1 MSRTM
6 TVLALARS
14 TGGYYHGELLSGLIR
29 EVTAAGGQVVVANT
43 VDPGTQNV
51 DTFGASQ
58 FSLPVAWDEVDG
70 VVAVALATTGPYLDR
85 LRALGKP
92 VVLASHHVDG
102 FDAPVAMPDNHGGVR
117 AGVEHLIA
125 HGHTRIGFVGTM
137 SQYDYRE
144 RYAAYR
150 EVMADHGLSAGED
163 LFFPATNYAES
174 GGADAGRAVV
184 AATERPTALMVASDQ
199 NALGVIQELTA
210 AGLSVPN
217 DIAVMGFDNVEQGI
231 STTPTLSSVCQ
242 RFDEV
247 GALAGRLVMAC
258 IRGDEVRPGK
268 YTAEAVVVFP
278 RGSCG
283 CRNDPFGDPGKPSER
298 STGIAVAP
306 EELGR
311 MLHTLFDGRDSGA
324 LDADAVGVIT
334 SEVERLLLEPE
345 EVTPDRL
352 RCLVRTLQQMTS
364 REETLQG
371 LATALTEYVQRL
383 VCTGSVSGAP
393 TAIRLAA
400 MLWQMQTSRAVQ
412 QSHRLES
419 SVLEQ
424 SDVAAAL
431 LRADASAARGLLW
444 MADTHVRAG
453 MLALWEGPPSEGRLR
468 IAGVYDSTGLL
479 DCTLGEEADIRHFPP
494 RDMLGLARTSEG
506 EVCLVLPV
514 RTGERDWGVLA
525 MLGVIN
531 TTSTREVYHN
541 WTSLLCAAFEG
552 EELEEAVRASEERL
566 AYAARAS
573 NDGQWELD
581 LSTRTLYLSARCSDL
596 LNLPPDAEPDVE
608 TWIAA
613 VHPEDVEA
621 VRATM
626 EEAAAR
632 CDVPVQ
638 VEYRVLTADGSFRW
652 VLSRSLGVG
661 TADGSVVRLIGSL
674 SDIHPRKELE
684 EQLRQAALYDTVTG
698 LPNRRLFLDR
708 LTWAVEQSQRG
719 SGARFAVVFL
729 DLDSF
734 KLINDSLGHLMGDE
748 LLRTVGARLRSD
760 LRSVDTAARFG
771 GDEFAV
777 LLFDLKHEAVLSIVE
792 RIQERVAAPVVLAGH
807 EVSVTASVGIA
818 TSETGYTEAEDVL
831 RDADIAMYQAKDA
844 ERGTASVFDPAMH
857 IRATGRLQAQSEL
870 RTALIEEQFV
880 VHYQPVVSLDG
891 SALAQ
896 FEALVRWEHPERGI
910 LLPGD
915 FLPVMAETGT
925 IVTLGQWIIDSVC
938 AQVAAWRTDY
948 DGPVAVSVNLS
959 HREFWSEQ
967 LLLTVTQSL
976 SRHHVPSRCLI
987 LEITESVIMADPEAA
1002 RQVMADLY
1010 ASGVRLYINDFGTGQ
1025 SSLHALR
1032 AFPVD
1037 ALKIDQSFVQ
1047 ELDVDVQ
1054 TTELVRIIV
1063 TMGRI
1068 LGIDVVAEG
1077 VETAAQA
1084 DQLRTM
1090 GCGAA
1095 QGWLYAKAMP
1105 GTEAGAMLGERLAE
1119 RIEAPTR
1126 EV

>member
-1 MSRTM
+1 
-6 TVLALARS
+6 
-14 TGGYYHGELLSGLIR
+14 
-29 EVTAAGGQVVVANT
+29 
-43 VDPGTQNV
+43 
-51 DTFGASQ
+51 
-58 FSLPVAWDEVDG
+58 
-70 VVAVALATTGPYLDR
+70 
-85 LRALGKP
+85 
-92 VVLASHHVDG
+92 
-102 FDAPVAMPDNHGGVR
+102 MPDNHGGVR

-125 HGHTRIGFVGTM
+125 HGHTRIGFVGSR

-163 LFFPATNYAES
+163 LYFPATNYAES

-184 AATERPTALMVASDQ
+184 AAAERPTALMVATDQ

-210 AGLSVPN
+210 AGLSVPD

-231 STTPTLSSVCQ
+231 FSTPTLSSVCQ
-242 RFDEV
+242 RFDAV

-258 IRGDEVRPGK
+258 IRGDEVRPGN

-283 CRNDPFGDPGKPSER
+283 CRNDPFGDQGKPSER

-352 RCLVRTLQQMTS
+352 RRLVRTLRQLAP
-364 REETLQG
+364 REQTLQG
-371 LATALTEYVQRL
+371 LATALTEYVERL
-383 VCTGSVSGAP
+383 VRAGSFSDASA
-393 TAIRLAA
+393 AIRLAA
-400 MLWQMQTSRAVQ
+400 MLWQMQTYGAVQ

-419 SVLEQ
+419 SVLED

-453 MLALWEGPPSEGRLR
+453 VLALWQGPPSEGRLR

-479 DCTLGEEADIRHFPP
+479 DDTLGEEADIRHFPP

-506 EVCLVLPV
+506 EVCMVLPV

-525 MLGVIN
+525 VLGVIN
-531 TTSTREVYHN
+531 TTSTREAYHS

-581 LSTRTLYLSARCSDL
+581 LSTRSLYLSARCSDL
-596 LNLPPDAEPDVE
+596 LNLPPDVEPDVE
-608 TWIAA
+608 TWTAA
-613 VHPEDVEA
+613 VHPEDREA

-626 EEAAAR
+626 AEAAAR
-632 CDVPVQ
+632 GDVPVQ

-708 LTWAVEQSQRG
+708 LTWAVEQSQRR

-729 DLDSF
+729 DLDGF

-748 LLRTVGARLRSD
+748 LLRTVGARLGSD

-792 RIQERVAAPVVLAGH
+792 RIQERIAAPVVLDGH
-807 EVSVTASVGIA
+807 EVSVTASVGVA

-857 IRATGRLQAQSEL
+857 TRATERLQVQSEL

-891 SALAQ
+891 SALTQ

-925 IVTLGQWIIDSVC
+925 IVTLGQWIVDSVC

-959 HREFWSEQ
+959 HREFWSVVRAAAAHGDPVPVAAPRAAAVPHPGDHRVGDHGRPRGCPAGHGRPVRERCAPVHQ
-967 LLLTVTQSL
+967 RL
-976 SRHHVPSRCLI
+976 RHRPVL
-987 LEITESVIMADPEAA
+987 AA
-1002 RQVMADLY
+1002 RPACVPGRRPQDRPVLRPADRRGRPDDRAGADHRDHGVHLRHRRRRGGRGDRR
-1010 ASGVRLYINDFGTGQ
+1010 SGRPAAHHGMRHRPGL
-1025 SSLHALR
+1025 ALR
-1032 AFPVD
+1032 QGPARDRGRGDARRAPGGADRGSHAGGLSPRAHPCRRSRSTERTYGVTHLEQSGRRSITPRDPDRPDDSPWATRLPHVTTDARPRSHCPVAVLRDHDDVPEGASNRSCD
-1037 ALKIDQSFVQ
+1037 ARV
-1047 ELDVDVQ
+1047 
-1054 TTELVRIIV
+1054 ELV
-1063 TMGRI
+1063 GH
-1068 LGIDVVAEG
+1068 DAAHVVG
-1077 VETAAQA
+1077 L
-1084 DQLRTM
+1084 DQ
-1090 GCGAA
+1090 
-1095 QGWLYAKAMP
+1095 
-1105 GTEAGAMLGERLAE
+1105 
-1119 RIEAPTR
+1119 
-1126 EV
+1126 

>member
-51 DTFGASQ
+51 DTFGVSQ

-70 VVAVALATTGPYLDR
+70 VVAVGLATTGPYLDR

-125 HGHTRIGFVGTM
+125 HGHTRIGFVGTI

-163 LFFPATNYAES
+163 LYFPATNYAES

-184 AATERPTALMVASDQ
+184 AAAERPTALMVATDQ

-210 AGLSVPN
+210 AGLSVPD

-231 STTPTLSSVCQ
+231 FSTPTLSSVCQ
-242 RFDEV
+242 RFDAV

-258 IRGDEVRPGK
+258 IRGDEVRPGN

-283 CRNDPFGDPGKPSER
+283 CRNDPFGDQGKPSER

-352 RCLVRTLQQMTS
+352 RRLVRTLRQLAP
-364 REETLQG
+364 REQTLQG
-371 LATALTEYVQRL
+371 LATALTEYVERL
-383 VCTGSVSGAP
+383 VRAGSFSDASA
-393 TAIRLAA
+393 AIRLAA
-400 MLWQMQTSRAVQ
+400 MLWQMQTYGAVQ

-419 SVLEQ
+419 SVLED

-453 MLALWEGPPSEGRLR
+453 VLALWQGPPSEGRLR

-479 DCTLGEEADIRHFPP
+479 DDTLGEEADIRHFPP

-506 EVCLVLPV
+506 EVCMVLPV

-525 MLGVIN
+525 VLGVIN
-531 TTSTREVYHN
+531 TTSTREAYHS

-581 LSTRTLYLSARCSDL
+581 LSTRSLYLSARCSDL
-596 LNLPPDAEPDVE
+596 LNLPPDVEPDVE
-608 TWIAA
+608 TWTAA
-613 VHPEDVEA
+613 VHPEDREA

-626 EEAAAR
+626 AEAAAR
-632 CDVPVQ
+632 GDVPVQ

-708 LTWAVEQSQRG
+708 LTWAVEQSQRR

-729 DLDSF
+729 DLDGF

-748 LLRTVGARLRSD
+748 LLRTVGARLGSD

-792 RIQERVAAPVVLAGH
+792 RIQERIAAPVVLDGH
-807 EVSVTASVGIA
+807 EVSVTASVGVA

-857 IRATGRLQAQSEL
+857 TRDRAPAGAVRAAHRTDRGAVRRPLPTGGLPRRVGPDPVRGARPVGAPGAGHPAARRLPAGDGGDRHHRDPRAVDHRL
-870 RTALIEEQFV
+870 RLRAGRRVAYGLRRPGRGLGE
-880 VHYQPVVSLDG
+880 PVTPGV
-891 SALAQ
+891 
-896 FEALVRWEHPERGI
+896 LVR
-910 LLPGD
+910 
-915 FLPVMAETGT
+915 
-925 IVTLGQWIIDSVC
+925 
-938 AQVAAWRTDY
+938 
-948 DGPVAVSVNLS
+948 GPSS
-959 HREFWSEQ
+959 CC
-967 LLLTVTQSL
+967 
-976 SRHHVPSRCLI
+976 SR
-987 LEITESVIMADPEAA
+987 
-1002 RQVMADLY
+1002 
-1010 ASGVRLYINDFGTGQ
+1010 
-1025 SSLHALR
+1025 
-1032 AFPVD
+1032 
-1037 ALKIDQSFVQ
+1037 
-1047 ELDVDVQ
+1047 
-1054 TTELVRIIV
+1054 
-1063 TMGRI
+1063 
-1068 LGIDVVAEG
+1068 
-1077 VETAAQA
+1077 
-1084 DQLRTM
+1084 
-1090 GCGAA
+1090 
-1095 QGWLYAKAMP
+1095 
-1105 GTEAGAMLGERLAE
+1105 
-1119 RIEAPTR
+1119 
-1126 EV
+1126 